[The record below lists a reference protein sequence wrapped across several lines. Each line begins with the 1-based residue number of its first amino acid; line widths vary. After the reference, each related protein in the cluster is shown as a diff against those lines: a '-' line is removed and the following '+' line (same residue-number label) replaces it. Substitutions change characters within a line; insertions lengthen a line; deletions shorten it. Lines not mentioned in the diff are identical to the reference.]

1 MILGFWNTSVT
12 PFRYLSFFST
22 INDYLA
28 IFYKN
33 LQCCVQ
39 SEFSPS
45 FDFLQKISSM
55 CRSYFIYHIPY
66 YVIGMCQS
74 YSLRKCALWKLGT
87 IVWPFLSSIWRTNI
101 LRKFPFSSAAWR
113 RRHTGC
119 FYLEN
124 KPNVAS
130 QRVRLFF
137 WLGKMELIM
146 AILSRK
152 CKCRFVPLIPGH
164 SSHPHHPNLFDSQKC
179 KWEKKKSVHHKP

>member
-1 MILGFWNTSVT
+1 MLI
-12 PFRYLSFFST
+12 
-22 INDYLA
+22 
-28 IFYKN
+28 
-33 LQCCVQ
+33 
-39 SEFSPS
+39 
-45 FDFLQKISSM
+45 
-55 CRSYFIYHIPY
+55 SYFISC
-66 YVIGMCQS
+66 MCQS

-137 WLGKMELIM
+137 WLRKMELIM

-164 SSHPHHPNLFDSQKC
+164 RSHPHHPNLFDSQKC
-179 KWEKKKSVHHKP
+179 KWEKRNQFTTSHNILALFFIGLGLNSICNIFKASLEQGWIKMLKSSSWF